1 MEDAMIKRYR
11 LTSSHVDGCVLE
23 SWVKVERIEEVE
35 EIVVEWMTV
44 ERDGRGRWRR
54 ASMGRGIFV

>member
-1 MEDAMIKRYR
+1 MEDAMIKRDR

-44 ERDGRGRWRR
+44 ERDGRGR
-54 ASMGRGIFV
+54 